1 MAGDQN
7 LSDQER
13 KELASLILNG
23 RPVPQ
28 RYRASLFEEALETEL
43 IWPGKVTDVDRTV
56 LPFQS
61 IEHIDEPRSETVV
74 QPSLFSMNEETGRQ
88 AGGWTNKLIWGDN
101 KLILSSL
108 AYGPIR
114 ESIQTAGG
122 LKLVY
127 IDPPFNVDSDFD
139 MEIQV
144 GEGDV
149 KATKEASVV
158 ETAAFRDTWGKG
170 RDSYAVMIS
179 DRIKL
184 IYSLLDASGVLVIH
198 SGFQVNHLIRSIAE
212 EVFGEEN
219 VVDEIIWAY
228 GSASGGRAA
237 GNKVIKI
244 HEYLL
249 VCAKDRRGMTYNKQY
264 TPYSEKYL
272 KDWFRFTDE
281 DGRIYRR
288 RARDKGADGETKWE
302 KQYLD
307 ESPGVALTSVW
318 TDIQQVYADPRA
330 YIAGSLS
337 ELTWQYPTQKPEALL
352 ERVIKAYSN
361 EGDLVADFFV
371 GSGTTLAVAEKL
383 DRKWIGADLGRFA
396 IHTSRKR
403 LISIQRA
410 KAKQHEPYR
419 AFEILNLGAYERQF
433 FAGIDMDLPPRE
445 RAAAS
450 ELHQSQYLSTV
461 LEAYGA
467 EPTTQF
473 EVFQGLKGAAGVY
486 IGRIDA
492 HISQA
497 EVLAAL
503 AAAQRYGLARVDI
516 LGFEFEMGIT
526 PAMADEARQN
536 GIALTLRLI
545 PNEVFDRRAI
555 AKKEVKFLDVAYLEV
570 KPIYGKDRSVAIQ
583 LEDFSVFY
591 SQEDADVVANAM
603 KNGSVRIVVDSGQ
616 VIRIEKSKSGTIRR
630 EQLTTEWA
638 EWIDYWAVD
647 FDYESQKEI
656 IQLSENGVAQDLWT
670 GRFIFENQWQDFR
683 TRDDR
688 TIKTLSEAHV
698 YGQPGQYSI
707 AIKVVDIFGID
718 TTKVIKVQVK

>member
-13 KELASLILNG
+13 KELASLILNS

-28 RYRASLFEEALETEL
+28 RYRASLFEDALETEL

-108 AYGPIR
+108 AYGPMR
-114 ESIQTAGG
+114 QAVDAAGG

-144 GEGDV
+144 GEGDA

-158 ETAAFRDTWGKG
+158 ETAAFNDTWGKG

-198 SGFQVNHLIRSIAE
+198 SGFQVNHLIRSITE
-212 EVFGEEN
+212 EVFGMEN
-219 VVDEIIWAY
+219 VVDEIIWSY

-237 GNKVIKI
+237 GNKLVKA

-249 VCAKDRRGMTYNKQY
+249 VAAKDRKNFTYNKSWL
-264 TPYSEKYL
+264 PYSDKYVSE
-272 KDWFRFTDE
+272 RFTFTDSDQRRYRTRTR
-281 DGRIYRR
+281 DGGVVER
-288 RARDKGADGETKWE
+288 
-302 KQYLD
+302 QYLD
-307 ESPGVALTSVW
+307 ESKGVPLSTVW
-318 TDIQQVYADPRA
+318 SDIRQTYAMHLSKRA
-330 YIAGSLS
+330 AEETG
-337 ELTWQYPTQKPEALL
+337 YPTQKPEQLL
-352 ERVIKAYSN
+352 ERVISVYSN
-361 EGDLVADFFV
+361 PDDLVGDFFA

-383 DRKWIGADLGRFA
+383 NRKWIGADLGRFA

-403 LISIQRA
+403 LIKMQRD
-410 KAKQHEPYR
+410 KAKNSESYR
-419 AFEILNLGAYERQF
+419 AFEILNLGKYERQF

-450 ELHQSQYLSTV
+450 ELHQSQYVATV

-467 EPTTQF
+467 EPATQF
-473 EVFQGLKGAAGVY
+473 EVFHGLKGAAGVY

-570 KPIYGKDRSVAIQ
+570 KPIYGKERSVAIQ

-616 VIRIEKSKSGTIRR
+616 VIRIEKTKSGTIRR
-630 EQLTTEWA
+630 EQLTNKWS

-656 IQLSENGVAQDLWT
+656 IQMSDSGALQDSWT
-670 GRFIFENQWQDFR
+670 GRYIFENQWQDFR
-683 TRDDR
+683 TRDNR

-698 YGQPGQYSI
+698 YEKPGQYVI